1 MTFAESA
8 RTETGSPLLPAD
20 FIGIIT
26 SREALL
32 SLVGRMEKEPVLAF
46 DLEADSLHHYTEK
59 VCLIQVATPTESALI
74 DPLALPDL
82 SPLASVLA
90 NPAIRK
96 VFHGAD
102 YDIRSLHRDFGLEV
116 NNLFDTM
123 IACQLLGEAEVGLA
137 AVLKRRFGVELDKGF
152 QKADWSRRPLSREM
166 IAYAVQDTTLLIPLF
181 RQLEV
186 ELRSRGRLA
195 WVEEECRLLSRVR
208 TVSRDQAPLCLRFKG
223 AARMEPRTLAVLEE
237 LLVFRDQQARRQDV
251 PPFKVLGTDVI
262 RALAEGRPRTME
274 ELAALPGFPA
284 KLLTRLGT
292 GIIQAVTRG
301 MALPPDKLPR
311 FPRQQRQV
319 LDKGQQAILLR
330 LKKMREAK
338 AREVGIDAGLLINN
352 SLLESLAMAD
362 RTREARQTALAA
374 LKGWQREILAVDLT
388 SLMEMKS

>member
-8 RTETGSPLLPAD
+8 GAEAGLRHETAD
-20 FIGIIT
+20 FIGIIST
-26 SREALL
+26 REALIGL
-32 SLVGRMEKEPVLAF
+32 AGRLEREPVLAF

-82 SPLASVLA
+82 APLAPVLA

-137 AVLKRRFGVELDKGF
+137 AVLKRRFGVELDKKF
-152 QKADWSRRPLSREM
+152 QKADWSRRPLSSEM
-166 IAYAVQDTTLLIPLF
+166 IAYAVQDTTLLIRLN
-181 RQLEV
+181 RQLEQ
-186 ELRSRGRLA
+186 ELRLRGRLG

-208 TVSRDQAPLCLRFKG
+208 VVSRDQEPLCLRFKG

-237 LLVFRDQQARRQDV
+237 LLIFRDQQARRQDV
-251 PPFKVLGTDVI
+251 PPFKVLGTDVV

-274 ELAALPGFPA
+274 DLAAVPGFPA
-284 KLLTRLGT
+284 KLQQRFGS
-292 GIIQAVTRG
+292 GITQAVARG
-301 MALPPDKLPR
+301 MALPPDKFPR

-319 LDKGQQAILLR
+319 LDKGQQAVLQR
-330 LKKMREAK
+330 LKQVRESK
-338 AREVGIDAGLLINN
+338 AREMGIDAGLLINN
-352 SLLESLAMAD
+352 SLLESLAVAD
-362 RTREARQTALAA
+362 RSLEARETALAA
-374 LKGWQREILAVDLT
+374 LKGWQREVLAADLAA
-388 SLMEMKS
+388 LMEMES

>member
-8 RTETGSPLLPAD
+8 GAEAGSSHQTAN

-32 SLVGRMEKEPVLAF
+32 DLVGRMEQEPVLAF

-90 NPAIRK
+90 NPSIHK

-116 NNLFDTM
+116 NSLFDTM

-152 QKADWSRRPLSREM
+152 QKADWSRRPLSGEM
-166 IAYAVQDTTLLIPLF
+166 IAYAVQDTTLLIPLCQ
-181 RQLEV
+181 QLEA
-186 ELRSRGRLA
+186 ELRGRGRLA

-208 TVSRDQAPLCLRFKG
+208 TVPRDQEPLCFRFKG

-237 LLVFRDQQARRQDV
+237 LLRFRDHQARRQDV

-262 RALAEGRPRTME
+262 RALAEGQPRTME
-274 ELAALPGFPA
+274 ELAALPGFPT
-284 KLLTRLGT
+284 KLLTRLGS
-292 GIIQAVTRG
+292 GIIQAVIRG
-301 MALPPDKLPR
+301 MALPPDKFPR

-319 LDKGQQAILLR
+319 LDKGQQVILQR
-330 LKKMREAK
+330 LKKVREAK
-338 AREVGIDAGLLINN
+338 ARELGIDAGLLINN
-352 SLLESLAMAD
+352 SLLESLAVAD

-374 LKGWQREILAVDLT
+374 LKGWQREVLAADLAA
-388 SLMEMKS
+388 LMEA